1 MDDVETPRSAQKDDN
16 SFLRFDL
23 SSQYPFG
30 RRLFG
35 NRRICLGL
43 VASFGS
49 SCSGYA
55 SSFSL
60 PCMRMPAPLCQR
72 HVLLL
77 WLGRPCCCMRHS
89 GVGRMNAEEGLAD
102 AEHAAQDATSHNVV
116 DRERRGIVIVSALC
130 LDGTEEAI
138 EI

>member
-1 MDDVETPRSAQKDDN
+1 
-16 SFLRFDL
+16 
-23 SSQYPFG
+23 
-30 RRLFG
+30 
-35 NRRICLGL
+35 
-43 VASFGS
+43 
-49 SCSGYA
+49 
-55 SSFSL
+55 
-60 PCMRMPAPLCQR
+60 MRMPAPLCQR

-77 WLGRPCCCMRHS
+77 WLGRPRCCMRHS